1 MSKTKKIECII
12 NNTVILRAE
21 KKVNIDGKVIYY
33 NDNASTITIKKA
45 DGDLTINIKLNGQ
58 EENM

>member
-45 DGDLTINIKLNGQ
+45 DDDLTINIKLNGQ

>member
-1 MSKTKKIECII
+1 MSQPKRIKCII
-12 NNTVILRAE
+12 NNIVILRAE
-21 KKVNIDGKVIYY
+21 KKANIDGKVIYY

-58 EENM
+58 EETM

>member
-1 MSKTKKIECII
+1 MSEPKRIECII

-21 KKVNIDGKVIYY
+21 KKAKIDGKTIYY

-45 DGDLTINIKLNGQ
+45 DGDLTISIKLNGQ
-58 EENM
+58 EETT

>member
-21 KKVNIDGKVIYY
+21 KNVNIDGKVIYY

-45 DGDLTINIKLNGQ
+45 DDDLTINIKLNGQ
-58 EENM
+58 EETM

>member
-1 MSKTKKIECII
+1 MSEPKKIECII

-21 KKVNIDGKVIYY
+21 RKAKIDGKIIYY

-45 DGDLTINIKLNGQ
+45 DDDLTINIKLNGQ
-58 EENM
+58 EETM

>member
-1 MSKTKKIECII
+1 MSKLKRIECII
-12 NNTVILRAE
+12 NNIVILRAE
-21 KKVNIDGKVIYY
+21 KKANIDGKVIYY

-45 DGDLTINIKLNGQ
+45 DDDLTINIKLNGQ

>member
-1 MSKTKKIECII
+1 MSEPKRIECII

-21 KKVNIDGKVIYY
+21 RKAKIDGKIIYY

-45 DGDLTINIKLNGQ
+45 DGDLTISIKLNGQ
-58 EENM
+58 EETM

>member
-1 MSKTKKIECII
+1 MSEPKRIECII

-21 KKVNIDGKVIYY
+21 KKAKIDGKIIYY

-45 DGDLTINIKLNGQ
+45 DGDLTISIKLNGQ
-58 EENM
+58 EETM